1 MHSRKRSGSG
11 FNSFFHYHMQDKGHL
26 GYLLYAPQ
34 KESRVVE
41 AAHLDVKLG
50 HPLFP
55 LQLVGDDSLGCLER
69 VEYRGGLHG
78 PTHNVVRIS
87 PPGAFDHFA
96 FKKR

>member
-11 FNSFFHYHMQDKGHL
+11 LNSFFYCMRDKGHL

-34 KESRVVE
+34 NESRVVE

-87 PPGAFDHFA
+87 PPGA
-96 FKKR
+96 R